1 MIAGV
6 GVTYGNVRTAQDI
19 RSDIQYVLNG
29 HQMSEDKCIELIDAF
44 VEICSKSAGVKF
56 SLQAVKEPVDVPNVN
71 IRLIRELLA
80 NRRNKH
86 MQLPDDVVIGIKR
99 MYASGM
105 SKYTIAKELG
115 ISRNTVNGYLK

>member
-6 GVTYGNVRTAQDI
+6 GVTYGNVRTAQEI

-56 SLQAVKEPVDVPNVN
+56 SLQAVKEPVDIPEVN
-71 IRLIRELLA
+71 IQLIRELLA

-86 MQLPDDVVIGIKR
+86 TQLPDDVVQGIR
-99 MYASGM
+99 QMYASGM

>member
-1 MIAGV
+1 MIGFA
-6 GVTYGNVRTAQDI
+6 
-19 RSDIQYVLNG
+19 
-29 HQMSEDKCIELIDAF
+29 MSEQEKRSAIMRITNCPGTFIYTENEYLDIINEFILL
-44 VEICSKSAGVKF
+44 CSKSAGVKF
-56 SLQAVKEPVDVPNVN
+56 SLQAVKESVDVPNVN
-71 IRLIRELLA
+71 ILLIRELLA

-86 MQLPDDVVIGIKR
+86 TQLPDDVVIGIKR

>member
-19 RSDIQYVLNG
+19 RTDIQYVLNG

-56 SLQAVKEPVDVPNVN
+56 SLQAVKEPVDVPDVN
-71 IRLIRELLA
+71 IQLIRELLA
-80 NRRNKH
+80 NRNKH
-86 MQLPDDVVIGIKR
+86 TQLPADVVQGIR
-99 MYASGM
+99 QMYASGM
-105 SKYTIAKELG
+105 SKYIIAKELG